1 MLLFSALGPRLDEG
15 DYKTICNNVKYLALK
30 EETVHGNKKDPMVTL
45 TKSGVSYLEEKWGIS
60 VDKNGEKR
68 TTKGNQTPKTS
79 SEQRVDAQILDNHL
93 INLILPFFT
102 DPDR

>member
-60 VDKNGEKR
+60 VDKKGEKR
-68 TTKGNQTPKTS
+68 NNKGNRTPTTL
-79 SEQRVDAQILDNHL
+79 SEQHANVQRLDNHL

-102 DPDR
+102 DPER